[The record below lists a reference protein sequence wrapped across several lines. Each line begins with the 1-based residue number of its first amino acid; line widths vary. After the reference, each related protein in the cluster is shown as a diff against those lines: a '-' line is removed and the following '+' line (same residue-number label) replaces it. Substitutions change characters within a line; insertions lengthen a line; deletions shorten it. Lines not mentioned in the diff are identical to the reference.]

1 MRYNWITI
9 PETDFKV
16 IEYTIYP
23 TDELYKI
30 SYKKALEQ
38 APLMN
43 KHAPDGRIRS
53 DEEIFAKCFAG
64 CIAEN
69 GVIYRINDFAD
80 FRKKNK
86 INAHATTF
94 DKSRDEDQ
102 VDVVVESDKAK
113 VTIEVRSSYGNVQNN
128 SKRYKEWFSIV
139 GNYVTANKG
148 RELQKDYY
156 ITVIFNCS
164 YEEMCRKIQQKE
176 NISFQLAAGCDKEY
190 LQKYGVT
197 DNLKNNGALYKVIRP
212 LIKGKTV
219 NTVMEEMFRRL

>member
-219 NTVMEEMFRRL
+219 NMVMEEMFRRL

>member
-30 SYKKALEQ
+30 SYEKALEQ

-128 SKRYKEWFSIV
+128 SKRYKERFSIV
-139 GNYVTANKG
+139 GNYVTARDFMIMEDDAVVLTKG
-148 RELQKDYY
+148 DEKFPEISTPVFQWRQFLFTWEPFYRSIYLLTPFLATINNLASAVVKTADKTMK
-156 ITVIFNCS
+156 ITYTLTHES
-164 YEEMCRKIQQKE
+164 
-176 NISFQLAAGCDKEY
+176 
-190 LQKYGVT
+190 
-197 DNLKNNGALYKVIRP
+197 
-212 LIKGKTV
+212 
-219 NTVMEEMFRRL
+219 